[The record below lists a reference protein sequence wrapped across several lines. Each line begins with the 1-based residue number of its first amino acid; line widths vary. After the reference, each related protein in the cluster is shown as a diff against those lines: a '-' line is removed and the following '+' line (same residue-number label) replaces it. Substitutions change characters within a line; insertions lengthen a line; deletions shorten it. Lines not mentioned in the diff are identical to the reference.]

1 MKLKLNKFFEQ
12 SRIFIIFFLFFLI
25 IYFFNFEN
33 YTNTISTDYGARY
46 KLYGIKIIKDILDLN
61 ISSYFYL
68 FGTEQYAFIN
78 NYFIPELI
86 TGFLLKITPD
96 EDYFYIVSNIV
107 NMLLLFF
114 AINFFFK
121 TFIYKEKE
129 KIVFIFFVF
138 FFLYSANWMWCFWK
152 MADIYFLFI
161 FSTIFY
167 YLFQGLEKKK
177 LKYILYS
184 FIFLILSLWT
194 KPQGYAVIPF
204 FIISI
209 YLIYLNKNINFYKFS
224 FILFLIYL
232 IFLPLFIFF
241 LKKNNYTNL
250 VVFFFSEGY
259 VSGILFYKYD
269 QFLNQ
274 FSLQENNLSQILYF
288 YFLLIK
294 KIIYQLTFIRD
305 TYSLK
310 HNIFLFFYCL
320 TIYFFIFLN
329 LDYFLKKK
337 VIFTKLT
344 FLITLFS
351 ILLHSS
357 LITANGPNRLQLFHL
372 IPAYIMVSVS
382 FLRCFKIY
390 KKIIFDK

>member
-1 MKLKLNKFFEQ
+1 MNNKIKDL
-12 SRIFIIFFLFFLI
+12 SYNKILVIFFAFFLI

-33 YTNTISTDYGARY
+33 FTSTISTDYTARY
-46 KLYGIKIIKDILDLN
+46 KLYGIKIIEDILNLDF
-61 ISSYFYL
+61 SSYFYL
-68 FGTEQYAFIN
+68 FGSEYYAFIN
-78 NYFIPELI
+78 NYFLPEFL
-86 TGFLLKITPD
+86 TGLLLKITQN
-96 EDYFYIVSNIV
+96 ETFFYIISNIL
-107 NMLLLFF
+107 NMLLMFF
-114 AINFFFK
+114 SFNFFFK
-121 TFIYKEKE
+121 SLSGNEKKET
-129 KIVFIFFVF
+129 ILFFLFF
-138 FFLYSANWMWCFWK
+138 FFLYSANWKWCFWK

-161 FSTIFY
+161 FSIVFFY
-167 YLFQGLEKKK
+167 LYKGLEQRKKN
-177 LKYILYS
+177 YIFYS
-184 FIFLILSLWT
+184 FIFLILSLIT
-194 KPQGYAVIPF
+194 KPQGLAVLPF
-204 FIISI
+204 FILSI
-209 YLIYLNKNINFYKFS
+209 YLIYLKKNINFYKFS
-224 FILFLIYL
+224 FILFLIY
-232 IFLPLFIFF
+232 IIVLPLLIFF
-241 LKKNNYTNL
+241 LKKNNNTNL

-259 VSGILFYKYD
+259 ISGILFYKYD

-305 TYSLK
+305 TYSFK

-372 IPAYIMVSVS
+372 VPIYIMVSIS
-382 FLRCFKIY
+382 FLRSFKIY
-390 KKIIFDK
+390 KKLIFDK